1 MKKALAI
8 LFTVL
13 MVCSMVFAGG
23 SKEADPENLTL
34 RMLWWGGDTRHT
46 PTLAALDKYTERT
59 GISVEGEY
67 AGWDGYYQRIVT
79 QLAGGTAPDLIQ
91 IDQPWFNELCSRGD
105 VFAEID
111 PSIVDT
117 STFDKAF
124 LDGYCTYEGKLMA
137 LPTGVNVNTLV
148 IDKNMLADAG
158 IDPEIQ
164 WTWEN
169 LISEGKK
176 IHEKDP
182 SKYLL
187 AATPDHVRFWFEV
200 LMAQIAGGVVGPDKE
215 LLFTADQA
223 EQAFNY
229 IQALYDNGI
238 IPPYS
243 QTSLFYQRLNEDPN
257 WINGKYAACWSWVSS
272 MDKDIG
278 QRDMETTQFPVM
290 ENAVDTGVLMR
301 PSQLY
306 VVASNS
312 ASVTESLK
320 LLEYMVND
328 EEAAAI
334 LGTARGIPS
343 SSKALKVLE
352 DANVLSELT
361 VTATNEG
368 IAQAGNPQSTWQMNS
383 EVIDTMQQVIDEF
396 GYGRT
401 TAREA
406 AESMVT
412 SLESTLSRL

>member
-8 LFTVL
+8 MITVL

-23 SKEADPENLTL
+23 SKEADPEDLTL

-91 IDQPWFNELCSRGD
+91 IDQPWFNELCSRGE

-111 PSIVDT
+111 TSIVDT

-229 IQALYDNGI
+229 IQSLYDNGI

-257 WINGKYAACWSWVSS
+257 WINGQYAACWSWVSS

-306 VVASNS
+306 VVASSS

-352 DANVLSELT
+352 DANH
-361 VTATNEG
+361 
-368 IAQAGNPQSTWQMNS
+368 
-383 EVIDTMQQVIDEF
+383 
-396 GYGRT
+396 
-401 TAREA
+401 ARA
-406 AESMVT
+406 LRAVAV
-412 SLESTLSRL
+412 RRDR